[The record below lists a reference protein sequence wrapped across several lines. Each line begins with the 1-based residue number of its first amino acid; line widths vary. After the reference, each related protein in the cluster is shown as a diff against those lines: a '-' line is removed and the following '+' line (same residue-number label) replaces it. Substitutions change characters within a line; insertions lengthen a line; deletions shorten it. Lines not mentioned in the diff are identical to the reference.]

1 MQVNAIMI
9 VIIFLLT
16 IKIIIFLW
24 SLFQVLKSSKSIADP
39 CTPTQRARLELSAE
53 KVVPFVRHELLTL
66 RRRSKEVKE
75 GLRKGRY
82 VRSLA

>member
-1 MQVNAIMI
+1 MKMYDFTKTFAYSG
-9 VIIFLLT
+9 LY
-16 IKIIIFLW
+16 
-24 SLFQVLKSSKSIADP
+24 LFQVLKSSKSIADP